1 MSLFHSIPLE
11 ELRSTPTFA
20 PFSPY
25 MSFTQYEPYTT
36 IEDNRI
42 GYSSIRPTPPLMR
55 KVYNKDNGFGKFLK
69 SKMVLVVALDMNWSH
84 PIPSHPI
91 PLIYNFE

>member
-25 MSFTQYEPYTT
+25 TSFTQYEPHTT
-36 IEDNRI
+36 TEDNRI

-55 KVYNKDNGFGKFLK
+55 KVYNKDNEFGADLGSF
-69 SKMVLVVALDMNWSH
+69 
-84 PIPSHPI
+84 
-91 PLIYNFE
+91 